1 MKIKTNIINANK
13 RNSIILAIALLMA
26 VAGLAIG
33 IGLQYSNKSTPQ
45 SEYIP
50 SPNLI
55 QVNASVEPIESVKP
69 EIIED
74 KKVQPEVPQAIES
87 PEPSPIADATEPD
100 STTTSI
106 QEGQPKVDVK
116 PIEPPKPTPKGDNT
130 DKTQPPTYDE
140 DDVKPSS
147 SSEPKVG
154 DRNDKG
160 EIYVAGFGWIKEI
173 GEGECI
179 AVDSDGDIDKQVG
192 IMD

>member
-1 MKIKTNIINANK
+1 MKINTNKINANK
-13 RNSIILAIALLMA
+13 RNSIILAIVLLMA

-33 IGLQYSNKSTPQ
+33 IGLQYSNKVDPRIAEAQ
-45 SEYIP
+45 SSEP
-50 SPNLI
+50 T

-74 KKVQPEVPQAIES
+74 KKIQSEVPEEIQS
-87 PEPSPIADATEPD
+87 PEPTPIAGSAEPG
-100 STTTSI
+100 SSTTSI
-106 QEGQPKVDVK
+106 QEGQPIADDK
-116 PIEPPKPTPKGDNT
+116 PTEPPKPTPKGDNT

-147 SSEPKVG
+147 SEPKMG

-160 EIYVAGFGWIKEI
+160 EIYIAGFGWVNEI
-173 GEGECI
+173 GESVGTI
-179 AVDSDGDIDKQVG
+179 VDSDGDIDKQVG

>member
-1 MKIKTNIINANK
+1 MKINTNKINANK
-13 RNSIILAIALLMA
+13 RNSIILAIALFVA

-33 IGLQYSNKSTPQ
+33 IGLQYSNKLDPQ
-45 SEYIP
+45 IAEVQSSEP
-50 SPNLI
+50 T
-55 QVNASVEPIESVKP
+55 QVNASVDAIESVKP

-74 KKVQPEVPQAIES
+74 KKIQSEVPEEIQS
-87 PEPSPIADATEPD
+87 PEPTPIAGSAEPG
-100 STTTSI
+100 SITTSI
-106 QEGQPKVDVK
+106 QEGQPKADGK
-116 PIEPPKPTPKGDNT
+116 PTEPPKPTPKGSNT
-130 DKTQPPTYDE
+130 DKKQPPTYDE
-140 DDVKPSS
+140 DDVEPG